1 VLDKTIKGDF
11 LGARDTLYELMTT
24 YGMSGSEVVK
34 LIHRAILNMDIDPGT
49 KVELANII
57 GEYDFRLVEGAN
69 EDIQLSALLAQLA
82 RISMGKG
89 GKA

>member
-1 VLDKTIKGDF
+1 
-11 LGARDTLYELMTT
+11 
-24 YGMSGSEVVK
+24 
-34 LIHRAILNMDIDPGT
+34 MDIDPGT